1 MASRLSAAV
10 RRIEAAR
17 EDAVGRRLILV
28 RVGASASSVD
38 MDAIGAKRRDIVV
51 GIRNMFDDGVATSVI
66 RLQDL

>member
-17 EDAVGRRLILV
+17 EAAVGQRLILV
-28 RVGASASSVD
+28 RVGASVGSVD

-51 GIRNMFDDGVATSVI
+51 GIRDMLDDGVATSVI
-66 RLQDL
+66 RVQDL